1 MLDES
6 TTAGIPPGA
15 PDLDPESGY
24 DQGFTAINCVCPI
37 ESPCA
42 CGMRPALVISGNEVR
57 SSVQQFGKDMERK
70 LRKNDHKGGWGEASN
85 AWLVRR
91 MFDEVGELMEAII
104 AGHPAEDV
112 IDECAD
118 VANLAHMIA
127 DNARTDKGS
136 WRGV

>member
-1 MLDES
+1 MKNDE
-6 TTAGIPPGA
+6 
-15 PDLDPESGY
+15 PESGY
-24 DQGFTAINCVCPI
+24 DQGYTKITEPGITGIDCVCPI
-37 ESPCA
+37 EFHCT
-42 CGMRPALVISGNEVR
+42 CGLRPALILSGDGVR

-127 DNARTDKGS
+127 DNARPTDKGS